1 MSANHAHEKVGVFAM
16 FANNSD
22 ECSVVIL
29 LGMVMMGGGGI
40 WGGVRL
46 LVALRERSKQISIYR
61 RNGRRDKATESTSP
75 FPSEIRCPAALPPI
89 AAAIL

>member
-22 ECSVVIL
+22 EYSVVIL
-29 LGMVMMGGGGI
+29 LGMVMMAGGGI

-46 LVALRERSKQISIYR
+46 L
-61 RNGRRDKATESTSP
+61 GR
-75 FPSEIRCPAALPPI
+75 AARTIQTNFNIPTKWTP
-89 AAAIL
+89 